1 MAATYGRIRRCGA
14 DRRTDN
20 KPFLEPHPTRALKQ
34 VINTARG
41 IRVLTRIARS
51 DLNVDGWV
59 IEYTNNIYQQLKFW
73 PFFQIYSA

>member
-34 VINTARG
+34 VRRIK
-41 IRVLTRIARS
+41 VLTRIAKS

-59 IEYTNNIYQQLKFW
+59 IVHK
-73 PFFQIYSA
+73 